1 MLIQS
6 IKQGARNGIETIFML
21 GKVIVPVY
29 FFVTFLRHTPA
40 IDWIARLFEPLMS
53 LFNLPGETAIVL
65 VIGNFLGL
73 FAAVGAIRAMS
84 LNPFEVLVIALM
96 LNFSHSLF
104 VETAVISQ
112 LKISGMRVAVYRIF
126 LMLLAGVVYGTVIGG
141 VLRLW
146 M

>member
-73 FAAVGAIRAMS
+73 FAAVGAIQAMS
-84 LNPFEVLVIALM
+84 LKPFEVLVIALM

-126 LMLLAGVVYGTVIGG
+126 LMLLSGVVYGTVIGG